1 MVMLLCV
8 DFMVL
13 SACQEGIIIPISE
26 NRCKGR
32 TNFLYDQTFGQKKCF
47 FACKMSQ
54 DGFFGV
60 SFAIFRGFVVGVF
73 SFPCYCV
80 WDFLVT
86 ACFYLLITLWQ
97 RNKKKGKKRNKETIC
112 SVGFLCTACKK
123 N

>member
-32 TNFLYDQTFGQKKCF
+32 TSFLYDQTFGHKKCF

-54 DGFFGV
+54 DGFCGV
-60 SFAIFRGFVVGVF
+60 SFAIFRGLVVGVF
-73 SFPCYCV
+73 FL
-80 WDFLVT
+80 FLVT
-86 ACFYLLITLWQ
+86 ACFYLLATSWQ
-97 RNKKKGKKRNKETIC
+97 RNIRKERNKEIVC
-112 SVGFLCTACKK
+112 SLSFLCTACKK